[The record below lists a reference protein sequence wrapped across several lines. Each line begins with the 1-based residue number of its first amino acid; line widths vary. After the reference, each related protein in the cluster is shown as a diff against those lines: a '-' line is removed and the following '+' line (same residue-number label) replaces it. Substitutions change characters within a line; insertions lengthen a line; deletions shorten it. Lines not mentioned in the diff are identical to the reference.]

1 MFEPDP
7 CKDTRRWVHFTSSGN
22 LSSINSDKRVLLG
35 GNTSDRY
42 DGVLCDMQGERV
54 LWQAPRG
61 LWFNANLYQ
70 GGLLT
75 RTVYPERCSDQQV
88 PGLVADV
95 ANLLPVHLD
104 WLLFPISDVQDSYQH
119 LKYACVT
126 EGSGA
131 HMWMRARDVEPVP
144 NNEDCHVRLERTILG
159 WQWKAVDVDASHI
172 IVGVFFVPPH
182 MDHIPRH
189 VFDSREHW
197 ASKVESR
204 QGNAGSP
211 GVPPEAVYPQPRENP
226 FQLSSVADAPRSFAD
241 ASAQTTTAPTV
252 QTDAHTQTASEHR
265 LGLLTIHGAR
275 CSSGAYEHFLA
286 QQWFHGP
293 NGLPPKAV
301 LYSGSSPSDETPG
314 FKEAAEAEA
323 YFVVLTASP
332 ICWAPLSTAN
342 ANIDAA
348 LLAGLVDHY
357 KKIGYEAVGA
367 EYRSQP
373 DRESFTIVKTLS
385 EVNTPALAAQWRREH
400 PQEVNDSGR
409 PRVSDYGQPGGRKA
423 AHQSWVENNGGAS
436 KILEELLQQL
446 KVTCCPK
453 DGMILQN
460 QIDEPLESG
469 EGSEQDGSDDSKQF
483 PGSSSDGEYGVN
495 DSDPSYY

>member
-1 MFEPDP
+1 MIFRHPNCHHTYPKTESLRCSLAFSHNSYSYPLILLVLYVSGQPLIMFEPDP

-204 QGNAGSP
+204 QARECWKPWSSAGSCISPAP
-211 GVPPEAVYPQPRENP
+211 GEP
-226 FQLSSVADAPRSFAD
+226 FPAIFSSVADAPRSFAD

-275 CSSGAYEHFLA
+275 CSTWGIRALSCATMVPWPEWIATQGRLVFGVEPIRRDSRFQGGGGSRGVLRCADSQSYLL
-286 QQWFHGP
+286 GP
-293 NGLPPKAV
+293 
-301 LYSGSSPSDETPG
+301 
-314 FKEAAEAEA
+314 
-323 YFVVLTASP
+323 
-332 ICWAPLSTAN
+332 
-342 ANIDAA
+342 
-348 LLAGLVDHY
+348 
-357 KKIGYEAVGA
+357 
-367 EYRSQP
+367 
-373 DRESFTIVKTLS
+373 TL
-385 EVNTPALAAQWRREH
+385 NCKCQH
-400 PQEVNDSGR
+400 
-409 PRVSDYGQPGGRKA
+409 
-423 AHQSWVENNGGAS
+423 
-436 KILEELLQQL
+436 
-446 KVTCCPK
+446 
-453 DGMILQN
+453 
-460 QIDEPLESG
+460 
-469 EGSEQDGSDDSKQF
+469 
-483 PGSSSDGEYGVN
+483 
-495 DSDPSYY
+495 

>member
-1 MFEPDP
+1 MWSLFQI
-7 CKDTRRWVHFTSSGN
+7 TRIATYDWSGPFSDGSGKQSTLTLPTSSSGF
-22 LSSINSDKRVLLG
+22 SSCRHIWTTFLG
-35 GNTSDRY
+35 MSSTAENTGHRK
-42 DGVLCDMQGERV
+42 
-54 LWQAPRG
+54 WNPA
-61 LWFNANLYQ
+61 
-70 GGLLT
+70 
-75 RTVYPERCSDQQV
+75 
-88 PGLVADV
+88 
-95 ANLLPVHLD
+95 
-104 WLLFPISDVQDSYQH
+104 
-119 LKYACVT
+119 K
-126 EGSGA
+126 
-131 HMWMRARDVEPVP
+131 
-144 NNEDCHVRLERTILG
+144 
-159 WQWKAVDVDASHI
+159 
-172 IVGVFFVPPH
+172 
-182 MDHIPRH
+182 
-189 VFDSREHW
+189 
-197 ASKVESR
+197 

-301 LYSGSSPSDETPG
+301 LYLGSSPSDETPG

-460 QIDEPLESG
+460 QIDELLESG
-469 EGSEQDGSDDSKQF
+469 EGSEQDGSDDSQQF

>member
-22 LSSINSDKRVLLG
+22 LSSINSDKRVMLG

-197 ASKVESR
+197 ALKVESR
-204 QGNAGSP
+204 QGNARSP

-226 FQLSSVADAPRSFAD
+226 FQLSSVQWPMRQGALPMLRRR
-241 ASAQTTTAPTV
+241 QLQLQRYKLMHIRRQP
-252 QTDAHTQTASEHR
+252 
-265 LGLLTIHGAR
+265 LNIGL
-275 CSSGAYEHFLA
+275 
-286 QQWFHGP
+286 
-293 NGLPPKAV
+293 
-301 LYSGSSPSDETPG
+301 
-314 FKEAAEAEA
+314 
-323 YFVVLTASP
+323 
-332 ICWAPLSTAN
+332 
-342 ANIDAA
+342 
-348 LLAGLVDHY
+348 
-357 KKIGYEAVGA
+357 
-367 EYRSQP
+367 
-373 DRESFTIVKTLS
+373 
-385 EVNTPALAAQWRREH
+385 
-400 PQEVNDSGR
+400 
-409 PRVSDYGQPGGRKA
+409 DY
-423 AHQSWVENNGGAS
+423 
-436 KILEELLQQL
+436 
-446 KVTCCPK
+446 
-453 DGMILQN
+453 
-460 QIDEPLESG
+460 
-469 EGSEQDGSDDSKQF
+469 
-483 PGSSSDGEYGVN
+483 
-495 DSDPSYY
+495 